1 MRDFFMDTP
10 FGREGPK
17 EKGHGFA
24 VGYGLLAQ
32 AG

>member
-10 FGREGPK
+10 FGREGLK